1 VTDHQQPPIGA
12 DRRQRPKRVGAVEA
26 GGKRGMLLQQPP
38 LILLPRLGSQFGG
51 LASARLRAEQDR
63 LEGRLQ
69 ARQRDAGG
77 ACLLLA
83 ARRQA
88 PRGVR
93 ARSVRLGLGMP

>member
-1 VTDHQQPPIGA
+1 VTHDEQPPIGA
-12 DRRQRPKRVGAVEA
+12 DVRQRLERIGAVESRSE
-26 GGKRGMLLQQPP
+26 RGVLMQQAALVLP
-38 LILLPRLGSQFGG
+38 PRLGSQLGG
-51 LASARLRAEQDR
+51 LAGTRLRAEQDR

-88 PRGVR
+88 PCGVR